1 MFFVS
6 LFRKWRS
13 LRRFSCKNRLFA
25 PLYISCLLLVLLL
38 IVQGCLNLFLENLHQ
53 QAFGWVTHSLL
64 VEQETERLLSHAL
77 DQQTSIRG
85 YLITKDREL
94 LDNYDRANNAF
105 QTNLKS
111 LQTLLKDNR
120 EQRDRLQ
127 ALESIHT
134 IWQDSF
140 VQSVLTGTAS
150 KTYLPGKILF
160 DPMRDIVKTMLQQE
174 QRILDRR
181 QQQLQQIYL
190 MKSALEIFNVVL
202 ASVGA
207 SWNLWLLRK
216 RVEIPLRHLTKVSQA
231 WQAGNMEVRL
241 NYNTSDEIGRL
252 AGTLDAMAAEIRHRQ
267 ENSQM
272 RNQQLEDLISALS
285 HDLRTPLLATRNTL
299 RPMLNGAFGNVDDTW
314 REVLEEYRQ
323 ANEQLLKL
331 VDALLD
337 VSRYEAGG
345 GQHLSWEPLDWEKI
359 CDRAV
364 SQACQI
370 LDRQSVSKIKT
381 YIAPSL
387 PTVYGDRLE
396 ILRVVQNLLDNAVRV
411 SPPDKEIK
419 IEVCAL
425 GSDRIKVSVGD
436 RGPGVPPQEKEK
448 LFHRFIQG
456 RGRRG
461 GAGLGL
467 YLCRQIVTAHGGT
480 IKVDSQLGEGST
492 FWFTL
497 PLPLNMSG
505 GTKEQGNRGT
515 GE

>member
-1 MFFVS
+1 
-6 LFRKWRS
+6 
-13 LRRFSCKNRLFA
+13 
-25 PLYISCLLLVLLL
+25 
-38 IVQGCLNLFLENLHQ
+38 
-53 QAFGWVTHSLL
+53 
-64 VEQETERLLSHAL
+64 
-77 DQQTSIRG
+77 
-85 YLITKDREL
+85 
-94 LDNYDRANNAF
+94 
-105 QTNLKS
+105 
-111 LQTLLKDNR
+111 
-120 EQRDRLQ
+120 
-127 ALESIHT
+127 
-134 IWQDSF
+134 
-140 VQSVLTGTAS
+140 
-150 KTYLPGKILF
+150 
-160 DPMRDIVKTMLQQE
+160 
-174 QRILDRR
+174 
-181 QQQLQQIYL
+181 
-190 MKSALEIFNVVL
+190 
-202 ASVGA
+202 
-207 SWNLWLLRK
+207 
-216 RVEIPLRHLTKVSQA
+216 
-231 WQAGNMEVRL
+231 
-241 NYNTSDEIGRL
+241 
-252 AGTLDAMAAEIRHRQ
+252 
-267 ENSQM
+267 
-272 RNQQLEDLISALS
+272 
-285 HDLRTPLLATRNTL
+285 
-299 RPMLNGAFGNVDDTW
+299 
-314 REVLEEYRQ
+314 
-323 ANEQLLKL
+323 
-331 VDALLD
+331 LLD